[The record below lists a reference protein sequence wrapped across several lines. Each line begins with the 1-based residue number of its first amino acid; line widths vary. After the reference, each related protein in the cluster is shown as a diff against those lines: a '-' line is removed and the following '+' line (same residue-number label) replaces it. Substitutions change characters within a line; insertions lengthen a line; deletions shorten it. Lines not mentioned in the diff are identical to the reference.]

1 MRDGA
6 EDKVDVIDLATNL
19 KELRD
24 LVKALQAEIR
34 KQDVE
39 MKRLENENKYLRH
52 LLREKDRE
60 PKL

>member
-1 MRDGA
+1 MKFGA
-6 EDKVDVIDLATNL
+6 KDKVDVIDLATNL

-24 LVKALQAEIR
+24 LVKTLQEEIR

-39 MKRLENENKYLRH
+39 MKRLENENKYLWY